1 MRMTRLVIPAALLAV
16 AACGGKKDSGGD
28 KSGAAAPK
36 ADPQAELEALAKGAV
51 PEVNGKIAEELKGK
65 VEFGAALGEKDR
77 HVVPQPKGW
86 EGGTIPG
93 SVKPPDAA
101 GLGFMTAF
109 SSGSNCDGTCEPK
122 DWAATAD
129 KVEFAQFSRDDF
141 TPVKDEKTDSG
152 RVLVARTPD
161 RTYVVTATWKPGA
174 RRYFYCRATLDQ
186 EIAAAAPA
194 FEAACQALKVL
205 SWD

>member
-1 MRMTRLVIPAALLAV
+1 MRVRRLVIPAAVLALG
-16 AACGGKKDSGGD
+16 ACGDKKDDGG
-28 KSGAAAPK
+28 KGAPAAAK

-51 PEVNGKIAEELKGK
+51 GAVNGQIPEELHGK
-65 VEFGAALGEKDR
+65 LEFGAALGEKDR
-77 HVVPQPKGW
+77 HVVAQPKGW

-101 GLGFMTAF
+101 GLGFMTGF
-109 SSGSNCDGTCEPK
+109 SSGSNCDGACEPK

-141 TPVKDEKTDSG
+141 TKVKDDKTDTG

-174 RRYFYCRATLDQ
+174 KRYFYCRATLDQ
-186 EIAAAAPA
+186 EIASAAPA
-194 FEAACQALKVL
+194 FEAACATLKVL